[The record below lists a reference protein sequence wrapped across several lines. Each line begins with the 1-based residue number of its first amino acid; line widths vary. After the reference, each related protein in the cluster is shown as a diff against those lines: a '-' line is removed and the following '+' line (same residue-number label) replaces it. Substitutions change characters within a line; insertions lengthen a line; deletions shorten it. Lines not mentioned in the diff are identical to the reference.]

1 MHQIELWA
9 LIPFALML
17 ASIAVLP
24 LVAEHWWE
32 NNLHKLYVAL
42 GLAIP
47 TSIYLVLNDMGSN
60 LEHQMLF
67 DYVPFI
73 ILLGALFV
81 VTGGIHIC
89 GDIQARPINN
99 TIIMAI
105 GFLLASFIGTTGAAM
120 LMIRLLI
127 EVNQQRKY
135 KTHTILFFIA
145 LVANCGGVLT
155 PLGDPP

>member
-17 ASIAVLP
+17 TSIAVLP

-47 TSIYLVLNDMGSN
+47 ASIYLILNDMGSN

-67 DYVPFI
+67 DIYRLSFCWVRY
-73 ILLGALFV
+73 LLLQVEYISAE
-81 VTGGIHIC
+81 IY
-89 GDIQARPINN
+89 RPV
-99 TIIMAI
+99 
-105 GFLLASFIGTTGAAM
+105 
-120 LMIRLLI
+120 R
-127 EVNQQRKY
+127 
-135 KTHTILFFIA
+135 
-145 LVANCGGVLT
+145 
-155 PLGDPP
+155 

>member
-42 GLAIP
+42 GLALP
-47 TSIYLVLNDMGSN
+47 ASIYLVLNDMGSN

-67 DYVPFI
+67 DYLPFI

-99 TIIMAI
+99 TLIMAI
-105 GFLLASFIGTTGAAM
+105 GS
-120 LMIRLLI
+120 RCSD
-127 EVNQQRKY
+127 K
-135 KTHTILFFIA
+135 
-145 LVANCGGVLT
+145 
-155 PLGDPP
+155 